1 MLAKVYSSAV
11 LGIDAY
17 RLSVEADLAF
27 GLPAYATVGLPEGAV
42 KEGRERIRA
51 AIKNSGYDF
60 PPRRITVNLAP
71 ADIRK
76 EGTALDLP
84 ASIAILA
91 ATGQVSKDRLQQ
103 FLILGELSLDGAVKP
118 VRGVLSVAALA
129 RKMGVD
135 GLIVPA
141 ANAREAAVVDGVQV
155 LPVRRLSQLVE
166 FLNGHQDLPRFEPGA
181 AAAEEADPLPPMLDF
196 LDVRGQEHAKR
207 ALEVAAAGGHNVLL
221 IGPPGSGKTMLAKR
235 LPGILPNMDFEEAL
249 ETTKIYSVSG
259 KAGTRRGLMSARPFR
274 SPHHTVSDV
283 GLTGGGAVPR
293 PGEVSLAHNGVLFL
307 DELPEF
313 KKNALEVLRQ
323 PMEDGRVT
331 IARASMTLT
340 YPSAFMLVAAM
351 NPCPCGYLG
360 DPQHECVDSQ
370 QNVQRYRSRISGP
383 LMDRIDIQIEVPR
396 VRYQDLADERRGE
409 GSTEIRA
416 RVGAAR
422 AIQHERFAAA
432 AGPMGPHVA
441 CNARMSS
448 AQRER
453 FCEID
458 SEGHRLLEMVVDR
471 MGLSGRAFDRILK
484 VSRTIA
490 DLEGA
495 ERISVAH
502 LSEAIQ
508 YRSLDR
514 NRW

>member
-27 GLPAYATVGLPEGAV
+27 GIPNFSTVGLPEGAV
-42 KEGRERIRA
+42 KEGRDRIRA

-84 ASIAILA
+84 SSIAILA
-91 ATGQVSKDRLQQ
+91 ATGQVSKDRLLRY
-103 FLILGELSLDGAVKP
+103 LILGELSLDGAVKP

-141 ANAREAAVVDGVQV
+141 ANAREAAVVGGVEV
-155 LPVRRLSQLVE
+155 LPVRRLTELVE
-166 FLNGHQDLPRFEPGA
+166 FFNGHAELPRFVPQNDAKEEEPQRPA
-181 AAAEEADPLPPMLDF
+181 ALDF
-196 LDVRGQEHAKR
+196 LEVKGQEHAKR

-221 IGPPGSGKTMLAKR
+221 VGPPGSGKTMLAKR
-235 LPGILPNMDFEEAL
+235 LPGILPAMSFDEAL
-249 ETTKIYSVSG
+249 ETTKVYSVSEKG
-259 KAGTRRGLMSARPFR
+259 GVQRGLMRVRPFR

-283 GLTGGGAVPR
+283 GLTGGGTVPR

-323 PMEDGRVT
+323 PVEDGVVT

-370 QNVQRYRSRISGP
+370 QNIQRYRGRISGP

-396 VRYQDLADERRGE
+396 VRYQDLSDERRGE
-409 GSTEIRA
+409 SSSEIRA
-416 RVGAAR
+416 RVERAREVQRARFGERGGAVR
-422 AIQHERFAAA
+422 SS
-432 AGPMGPHVA
+432 

-448 AQRER
+448 AEREKYCR
-453 FCEID
+453 VGE
-458 SEGHRLLEMVVDR
+458 EGHRLLEMVVDR

-484 VSRTIA
+484 VARTIG

-495 ERISVAH
+495 KEISVAH

-514 NRW
+514 SRW

>member
-27 GLPAYATVGLPEGAV
+27 GIPAYATVGLPEGAV

-60 PPRRITVNLAP
+60 PPRRVTINLAP

-91 ATGQVSKDRLQQ
+91 ATGQVSKDRLQGY
-103 FLILGELSLDGAVKP
+103 LMLGELSLDGQVKP

-129 RKMGVD
+129 RRLGVE
-135 GLIVPA
+135 GLIVPC
-141 ANAREAAVVDGVQV
+141 ANAPEAAVVDGVPV
-155 LPVRRLSQLVE
+155 FPVRCLSQLVD
-166 FLNGHQDLPRFEPGA
+166 FFNGQGELPRFSGDAREKP
-181 AAAEEADPLPPMLDF
+181 AEDPLRHVLDF
-196 LDVRGQEHAKR
+196 QDVRGQEHAKR

-235 LPGILPNMDFEEAL
+235 LPGILPQMGFDEAL
-249 ETTKIYSVSG
+249 ETTKVYSVSG
-259 KAGTRRGLMSARPFR
+259 KAGAQRGLLRARPFR

-283 GLTGGGAVPR
+283 GLTGGGTIPR

-360 DPQHECVDSQ
+360 DPQHECVDSH

-409 GSTEIRA
+409 SSAEIRGRVERA
-416 RVGAAR
+416 RQA
-422 AIQHERFAAA
+422 QQKRFGVSGTNT
-432 AGPMGPHVA
+432 GPRVA

-448 AQRER
+448 AQREHH
-453 FCEID
+453 CALD

-484 VSRTIA
+484 VARTIA
-490 DLEGA
+490 DLEGSD
-495 ERISVAH
+495 RIAVAH